1 MNLTKLLTIS
11 FIAFSALTV
20 NASAKPKEKEAV
32 LTLQTA
38 KEIKSF
44 NLSELEKRSDLETII
59 VTNDPAYPN
68 QTRTYKAI
76 KATALFDNIKMD
88 EEALIQF
95 KSLDGFSAP
104 LTKQRLLNKDETES
118 IAYIAIETKKDK
130 WPELKPGKPSA
141 GPFYL
146 IWKNPELSKIG
157 TEEWPFMLA
166 GFEIKDSLE
175 KTYPKIM
182 PDPKFKPGLNVF
194 VKNCFACHTMNGS
207 GLSQIGPDLNLPMNP
222 TEYLREAA
230 FKKLI
235 RNPNDVRTWPN
246 SAMKGFSKEIL
257 SDEELESLILY
268 LKDMA
273 AKN

>member
-1 MNLTKLLTIS
+1 MALVKLFTISLLT
-11 FIAFSALTV
+11 L
-20 NASAKPKEKEAV
+20 ASAFANVKPKEPILTVQTPKE
-32 LTLQTA
+32 T
-38 KEIKSF
+38 KSF
-44 NLSELEKRSDLETII
+44 TLSQLEKRDDVEAIT

-68 QTRTYKAI
+68 QTRTYNAVKAASLFEDI
-76 KATALFDNIKMD
+76 KIDDDSI
-88 EEALIQF
+88 IQF
-95 KSLDGFSAP
+95 KALDGFSAP
-104 LTKQRLLNKDETES
+104 LTKIRLLNKDESKS
-118 IAYIAIETKKDK
+118 IAYIAIESKKDK

-175 KTYPKIM
+175 KTYPKIV
-182 PDPKFKPGLNVF
+182 PDPRFTPGLNVF
-194 VKNCFACHTMNGS
+194 VKNCFACHTMNGN
-207 GLSQIGPDLNLPMNP
+207 GTSQIGPDLNIPMNP
-222 TEYLREAA
+222 TEYLRETA

-235 RNPNDVRTWPN
+235 RNPSDVRTWPN
-246 SAMKGFSKEIL
+246 AVMKGFSKDVL
-257 SDEELESLILY
+257 SDEDLDNLILY